1 MCNMSMLKDRYKTT
15 VLPELK
21 TQFGHKNDMQAAHIE
36 KVTLNVGLSSKQDA
50 KFIEVIEDTLT
61 RISGQKP
68 VRTKARKSIAGFK
81 IRKDNIVGCMVTL
94 RGERM
99 WDFIDRLVNV
109 AFPRIRDFRG
119 ISEKSVDRS
128 GNFNYGFKEHTAFPE
143 INANEVESLH
153 GLQVVITTTTS
164 SREEGLSLFKG
175 LGFPFIKKQQK

>member
-1 MCNMSMLKDRYKTT
+1 MLKETYKST
-15 VLPELK
+15 VLAALK
-21 TQFGHKNDMQAAHIE
+21 EQYGHKNDLQAAHIE
-36 KVTLNVGLSSKQDA
+36 KVTLNVGLSSKRDA

-81 IRKDNIVGCMVTL
+81 IREDLVVGCMVTL

-99 WDFIDRLVNV
+99 WEFIDRLVNV

-119 ISEKSVDRS
+119 ISEKSIDRS

-153 GLQVVITTTTS
+153 GLQVVITTTTN
-164 SREEGLSLFKG
+164 SREEGLTLFKG
-175 LGFPFIKKQQK
+175 LGFPFTK